1 MAARLAALHAA
12 DRPVGVDDVDL
23 PVVTLVVERVRIIA
37 ALIAGL
43 GESPIREPD
52 DLRTG
57 RSVKAPSARR
67 SATATVGLLEA
78 VDDRTTSPSAHVA
91 SCSYHPASPGRSG
104 FHHRLGERKEAVVA
118 AVGAGRGATHH
129 VICPGACAVGRE
141 QPEEEQG
148 ARNKDRLPCHHPSVE
163 SEDASSA
170 TRSCGVP
177 HEQYDTSLHRAVAML
192 QHESA
197 QFAASRSI
205 PVGRAGALACLFAGT
220 MSKLPQRNQGR
231 REQVTTANATRAA
244 RDAASARARV
254 EHVLREHR
262 ATLVRVARRWS
273 GSADDAEDVVQR
285 ALEIYLRRLDDI
297 DPATELAWLRVVVR
311 NEALAVRRARAEA
324 IPLDGNDLETQ
335 SPSCGMAVDERIEQ
349 VERNARSLEALVRLK
364 PDERAALL
372 LKAEGFSY
380 REIAERNG
388 WTYTKVNRAVTEGR
402 RRFRD
407 VIARI
412 DDGSECER
420 YATDVARARGG
431 QRAVARIDRRAPPA
445 SPSLR
450 VLPGDGTRAACVA
463 SASVPCCTCHSSPA
477 SRRRAGRWALVD
489 AHGPAA
495 SGAGPD
501 LKASI
506 HGLLNRLQG
515 PDVATSVQMAS
526 GGGGRGPAV
535 AALLGLC
542 LGGGAGTYC
551 LTSGAIPDPVRIL
564 RPEETE
570 APKRERARKPAE
582 PSRSERRCQPLRPR
596 RSAVL
601 WWSPRRHRRRMRRA
615 RHPRRRS
622 V

>member
-1 MAARLAALHAA
+1 M
-12 DRPVGVDDVDL
+12 
-23 PVVTLVVERVRIIA
+23 
-37 ALIAGL
+37 
-43 GESPIREPD
+43 
-52 DLRTG
+52 
-57 RSVKAPSARR
+57 
-67 SATATVGLLEA
+67 
-78 VDDRTTSPSAHVA
+78 
-91 SCSYHPASPGRSG
+91 
-104 FHHRLGERKEAVVA
+104 
-118 AVGAGRGATHH
+118 
-129 VICPGACAVGRE
+129 
-141 QPEEEQG
+141 
-148 ARNKDRLPCHHPSVE
+148 
-163 SEDASSA
+163 
-170 TRSCGVP
+170 
-177 HEQYDTSLHRAVAML
+177 
-192 QHESA
+192 
-197 QFAASRSI
+197 
-205 PVGRAGALACLFAGT
+205 
-220 MSKLPQRNQGR
+220 
-231 REQVTTANATRAA
+231 
-244 RDAASARARV
+244 
-254 EHVLREHR
+254 
-262 ATLVRVARRWS
+262 ARRWS

-335 SPSCGMAVDERIEQ
+335 SPSCGMAVDERIEE

-380 REIAERNG
+380 REIGERNG

-420 YATDVARARGG
+420 YATTLLALVEGNA
-431 QRAVARIDRRAPPA
+431 Q
-445 SPSLR
+445 
-450 VLPGDGTRAACVA
+450 
-463 SASVPCCTCHSSPA
+463 SASIVELRPHLRHCASCRATVRELHA
-477 SRRRAGRWALVD
+477 SRRHRALLYLPFVAGIAPARWLGGRVVD
-489 AHGPAA
+489 AHEPAA

-551 LTSGAIPDPVRIL
+551 LTSGAIPDPVRIV
-564 RPEETE
+564 RPEETK

-582 PSRSERRCQPLRPR
+582 PLPF
-596 RSAVL
+596 
-601 WWSPRRHRRRMRRA
+601 
-615 RHPRRRS
+615 
-622 V
+622 